1 MIFDF
6 AVCPISMP
14 YPQSNKPSAITKQLF
29 YLAAITKPSTNSH
42 MRLQDKY
49 RSVLNM
55 GEKFNTTD
63 GYVEEADGHLR
74 LGGTVEYLHQ
84 KDQMWDEIKRIG
96 GENATDIMADI
107 KVTNHSIYARH
118 TVEKGES
125 LSLIA
130 KEYLNDVM
138 AYKAI
143 FAANSDTLEDPNK
156 IFPGQELVIP
166 FPEGRTA

>member
-1 MIFDF
+1 M
-6 AVCPISMP
+6 S
-14 YPQSNKPSAITKQLF
+14 
-29 YLAAITKPSTNSH
+29 
-42 MRLQDKY
+42 LQDKY

-55 GEKFNTTD
+55 GEKFNATD
-63 GYVEEADGHLR
+63 GYVEEADGVLR
-74 LGGTVEYLHQ
+74 VGGTVEYLRE
-84 KDQMWDEIKRIG
+84 KDLMWDEIKRVG
-96 GENATDIMADI
+96 GENASDIEADI
-107 KVTNHSIYARH
+107 KVRNTAIYAKH

-130 KEYLNDVM
+130 KDYLGDVM

-143 FAANSDTLEDPNK
+143 FAANSDTLDDPNK

>member
-1 MIFDF
+1 M
-6 AVCPISMP
+6 S
-14 YPQSNKPSAITKQLF
+14 
-29 YLAAITKPSTNSH
+29 
-42 MRLQDKY
+42 LQDKY

-55 GEKFNTTD
+55 GEKFNATD
-63 GYVEEADGHLR
+63 GYVEEADGKLR
-74 LGGTVEYLHQ
+74 VGGTVEYLRE
-84 KDQMWDEIKRIG
+84 KDLMWDEIKRVG
-96 GENATDIMADI
+96 GENANDIEADI
-107 KVTNHSIYARH
+107 KVRNTAIYAKH

-130 KEYLNDVM
+130 KDYLGDVM

-143 FAANSDTLEDPNK
+143 FAANSDTLDDPNK